1 MKIQLITFNKKEQIT
16 SLNTVVKS
24 FFSDSIS
31 FSEFDLN
38 IISLQ
43 DKDIWKVKEKSV
55 GLVSCKNDLLTLNQQ
70 IKNTDRPTIVF
81 LPQNYTYYYD
91 RLSSGKYYY
100 NEPLKD
106 VIDEVCYSTINNCI
120 LDGVNLHH
128 FELFFENSKTII
140 SNTEVNATFSIS
152 SNGKGLT
159 FSKASNNKTT
169 IQLSKNCFLSSLNL
183 SELNIDDYLNEIGLV
198 KESID
203 IPEWV
208 KDYSFFDDNVL
219 QKALDQKEKQLA
231 LVEES
236 IKEIKQKIDS
246 NLRYKSIL
254 VDTGDGLVKTCFEM
268 LQEILECDLSKYVD
282 EKKADF
288 IIKKESITF
297 VGEIKGISSNVK
309 RGNISQVQRHCA
321 DYQDKLDEDEK
332 TENVKGL
339 LIITYQREKAL
350 NDREPIHVNV
360 IEDAKKND
368 ILIVTTDEFLKLFE
382 QFLKGEKTSTEK
394 TEEFKSQTGLYK
406 TVEPNNDNNEDNS
419 VYKIN

>member
-254 VDTGDGLVKTCFEM
+254 VDTGDGLVKTCF
-268 LQEILECDLSKYVD
+268 
-282 EKKADF
+282 
-288 IIKKESITF
+288 
-297 VGEIKGISSNVK
+297 
-309 RGNISQVQRHCA
+309 
-321 DYQDKLDEDEK
+321 
-332 TENVKGL
+332 
-339 LIITYQREKAL
+339 
-350 NDREPIHVNV
+350 
-360 IEDAKKND
+360 
-368 ILIVTTDEFLKLFE
+368 
-382 QFLKGEKTSTEK
+382 
-394 TEEFKSQTGLYK
+394 
-406 TVEPNNDNNEDNS
+406 
-419 VYKIN
+419 